1 MAKKTNQGNKA
12 AKIVMAVLAITI
24 ILAMVLSTI
33 RF

>member
-1 MAKKTNQGNKA
+1 MAKKKPRSNNFSR
-12 AKIVMAVLAITI
+12 IMMAVLALII